1 MTTARTQ
8 TQSPA
13 RNRDP
18 IRDSLVML
26 CMTVVALALGIGLHL
41 QFAFALW
48 LAVVAALSVYVAL
61 LSTHILMRRSE
72 HVDQLRRELAR
83 LESQIGR
90 QPVRREQA
98 SPSPASP
105 AAGPVAATA
114 ENRAAANL
122 QAGSIKPEFT
132 RADQRTDT
140 SVSPIAGFGDY
151 WNFRPKDATQTQAG
165 RNAPAVDITSE
176 PQLGAS
182 GSIDRKLAPAP
193 QAPRQ
198 RDADIDQ
205 INAVIKKLA
214 ADITQGQA
222 AMAQSA
228 KIELANGIA
237 PAVEADAS
245 VAALRA
251 AADAMRHAGDVAEPE
266 RRGADIMDMP
276 ARTAARGS
284 PSSSPPPVPQRRL
297 TDPAR
302 DRLAAIA
309 EALEHER
316 LDVMLEP
323 ILGLGDRRA
332 QHYVVSVRLWGDRK
346 DIAASG
352 DIGRVARGSGLLPL
366 LDAVKVERAARV
378 AWRMED
384 RGKPGSLFST
394 MSGESLVS
402 DRFLNRFAD
411 TYRQGDTL
419 GSRLVLSFTQGDL
432 RMFSEL
438 QWSTLKDMADL
449 GFRFSLEDITD
460 LDFDFE
466 ALAAAG
472 FAFVKLDAGVFM
484 NGLPAAGGVI
494 PAGDVCRYVGKQG
507 LALIVG
513 GITDDAVATRLKS
526 YGVELAQGPLFG
538 QPRPVKAD
546 VLRNPHAAVA

>member
-1 MTTARTQ
+1 MTIARNHIR
-8 TQSPA
+8 SNIP
-13 RNRDP
+13 NRDP
-18 IRDSLVML
+18 VRGSLVVL

-61 LSTHILMRRSE
+61 LSTHILVHRSE
-72 HVDQLRRELAR
+72 HVEQLRRELAR
-83 LESQIGR
+83 LEHQLGR
-90 QPVRREQA
+90 QPVKRELVPAAAPAVISTSAPANEAKAAEAPQPGIVKSEISAPIRRVET
-98 SPSPASP
+98 PAS
-105 AAGPVAATA
+105 
-114 ENRAAANL
+114 
-122 QAGSIKPEFT
+122 
-132 RADQRTDT
+132 
-140 SVSPIAGFGDY
+140 SVAGFDNY
-151 WNFRPKDATQTQAG
+151 WNFSPKSAAVAPPGKSGQTGPAAFEPELTATVAMDFKPSDVAG
-165 RNAPAVDITSE
+165 SHTSN
-176 PQLGAS
+176 
-182 GSIDRKLAPAP
+182 K
-193 QAPRQ
+193 

-222 AMAQSA
+222 VMAQSA
-228 KIELANGIA
+228 KDELEKSISQ
-237 PAVEADAS
+237 AVEVDAS
-245 VAALRA
+245 VAALHA
-251 AADAMRHAGDVAEPE
+251 AADAMRHAGYAEPE

-276 ARTAARGS
+276 PRNAPRAYM
-284 PSSSPPPVPQRRL
+284 PSTPPPVPQRRL

-309 EALEHER
+309 EALENER

-332 QHYVVSVRLWGDRK
+332 QHYVVSVRLWGDHE
-346 DIAASG
+346 DLTSAAGSG
-352 DIGRVARGSGLLPL
+352 RIARGSGLLPL

-394 MSGESLVS
+394 LSGESLVS

-411 TYRQGDTL
+411 TYRQGDSL
-419 GSRLVLSFTQGDL
+419 GSRLVLSFTQSDL
-432 RMFSEL
+432 RVFSDL
-438 QWSTLKDMADL
+438 QWATLKDMAEL

-484 NGLPAAGGVI
+484 DGLPAAGGVV
-494 PAGDVCRYVGKQG
+494 PAEDVCRYVGKQR

-513 GITDDAVATRLKS
+513 GITDDAIAVQLKS

>member
-1 MTTARTQ
+1 MTTARKQ

-18 IRDSLVML
+18 VRDSLVVL

-72 HVDQLRRELAR
+72 YVDQLRRELAR

-90 QPVRREQA
+90 QLVRREQT
-98 SPSPASP
+98 SLSPASP
-105 AAGPVAATA
+105 AAGAVAATA
-114 ENRAAANL
+114 ENRTAANL
-122 QAGSIKPEFT
+122 QAGSTKPEFT
-132 RADQRTDT
+132 LADQRTDT
-140 SVSPIAGFGDY
+140 SVSPIVGFGDY
-151 WNFRPKDATQTQAG
+151 WNFRPKDATQTQPG

-198 RDADIDQ
+198 READIDQ
-205 INAVIKKLA
+205 IHAVIKKLA

-251 AADAMRHAGDVAEPE
+251 AADAMRHAGNVAEPA
-266 RRGADIMDMP
+266 RRGADVMDMS
-276 ARTAARGS
+276 ARTAARGF
-284 PSSSPPPVPQRRL
+284 PSSSPPPVPQRQL

-309 EALEHER
+309 EALENER

-346 DIAASG
+346 DIAASA

-472 FAFVKLDAGVFM
+472 FAFVKLDAGVFL
-484 NGLPAAGGVI
+484 NGLPAGGGVI
-494 PAGDVCRYVGKQG
+494 PAEDVCRYVGKQR